1 MDLVSTGLKEQP
13 FCRHGAPLLTV
24 PYAAHREALKALRQV
39 DAMPDGMVLLQAP
52 ALAGKSTIVQRFIET
67 RDAKCAIAVIDG
79 SGLDTLPLL
88 EAILYQFGYELDYNS
103 ANELFAMLRVFAL
116 QQTARHE
123 PPLLI
128 VDNAHAL
135 KASAL
140 QTICELAELRM
151 RQPAATRTNALKFV
165 LVSDRSLRSITS
177 DKLLEPILQRVSA
190 DVHLQPMTGEETT
203 YYLQQ
208 KLKAAGSAIPEYVLS
223 LEACKS
229 LHTASGG
236 WPGVVDRLAL
246 LAIAKAKTLPIAA
259 DIIEQ
264 PVLPQG
270 NGDDTGTSIQTLA
283 PGEPPEPPKL
293 IVSKNGK
300 PLRAI
305 MLDRPRLIVG
315 RSEHNDIAIPSRF
328 VSRHHLLLVRHG
340 SATFLMDL
348 NSVNGTLVNSRRVSN
363 HVLMHNDVISIA
375 QYRIKFYDPH
385 ATTRG
390 SLDGAEFADTSIMK
404 TLDDMRKLL
413 AQEEPEETVAATA
426 DKTASGSR

>member
-24 PYAAHREALKALRQV
+24 PYAAHCEALNALRQV
-39 DAMPDGMVLLQAP
+39 DAMPNGMVLLQAP

-67 RDAKCAIAVIDG
+67 RDAKCATAVIDG
-79 SGLDTLPLL
+79 SDLDTSPLL

-103 ANELFAMLRVFAL
+103 ANELFGLLRVFAL
-116 QQTARHE
+116 QQTARYE

-128 VDNAHAL
+128 IENAHAL

-140 QTICELAELRM
+140 RTICELAELRM
-151 RQPAATRTNALKFV
+151 RQATAIRTSALKFV
-165 LVSDRSLRSITS
+165 LISDRSLRSIAS
-177 DKLLEPILQRVSA
+177 DELLEPVLQRVSA
-190 DVHLQPMTGEETT
+190 DIRLQPMTGEETT

-236 WPGVVDRLAL
+236 WPGVLDRLAL

-259 DIIEQ
+259 DMIEQ
-264 PVLPQG
+264 PALPQDDG
-270 NGDDTGTSIQTLA
+270 NGDETGTPMQILA
-283 PGEPPEPPKL
+283 PGEPPKPPKL

-305 MLDRPRLIVG
+305 TLDQPHLIVG
-315 RSEHNDIAIPSRF
+315 RSEHNDITIPSRF

-348 NSVNGTLVNSRRVSN
+348 NSSNGTLVNSRRVSN
-363 HVLMHNDVISIA
+363 HVLMHNDIISIA

-390 SLDGAEFADTSIMK
+390 SLDGAEFANTSIMK

-413 AQEEPEETVAATA
+413 AQEDPQSTPATA
-426 DKTASGSR
+426 DKA

>member
-24 PYAAHREALKALRQV
+24 PYAAHCEALKALRQV
-39 DAMPDGMVLLQAP
+39 DAMPNGMVLLQAP

-79 SGLDTLPLL
+79 SDLDTSPLL

-103 ANELFAMLRVFAL
+103 ANELFGLLRVFAL
-116 QQTARHE
+116 QQTARYE

-128 VDNAHAL
+128 IENAHAL
-135 KASAL
+135 KTSAL
-140 QTICELAELRM
+140 RTICELAELRM
-151 RQPAATRTNALKFV
+151 RQPTAIRTSALKFV
-165 LVSDRSLRSITS
+165 LVSDRSLRSVAS
-177 DKLLEPILQRVSA
+177 DELLEPILQRVSA

-236 WPGVVDRLAL
+236 WPGVLDRLAL
-246 LAIAKAKTLPIAA
+246 LAIAKAKTLPIAG
-259 DIIEQ
+259 DMIEQ
-264 PVLPQG
+264 PALPQDDG
-270 NGDDTGTSIQTLA
+270 NGDETGTPMQILA
-283 PGEPPEPPKL
+283 PGEPPKPPKL

-305 MLDRPRLIVG
+305 TLDQPHLIVG
-315 RSEHNDIAIPSRF
+315 RSEHNDITIPSRF

-348 NSVNGTLVNSRRVSN
+348 NSTNGTLVNSRRVSN
-363 HVLMHNDVISIA
+363 HVLMHNDIISIA

-413 AQEEPEETVAATA
+413 AQEDPESTPATA
-426 DKTASGSR
+426 DKA

>member
-24 PYAAHREALKALRQV
+24 PYAAHCEALNALRQV
-39 DAMPDGMVLLQAP
+39 DAMPNGMILLQAP

-67 RDAKCAIAVIDG
+67 RDAKCATAVIDG
-79 SGLDTLPLL
+79 SDLDTSPLL
-88 EAILYQFGYELDYNS
+88 EAILYQFGYELDYSS
-103 ANELFAMLRVFAL
+103 ANELFGLLRVFAL
-116 QQTARHE
+116 QQTARYE

-128 VDNAHAL
+128 IENAHAL

-140 QTICELAELRM
+140 RTICELAELRM
-151 RQPAATRTNALKFV
+151 RQATTMIRTSALKFV
-165 LVSDRSLRSITS
+165 LVSDRSLRSIAS
-177 DKLLEPILQRVSA
+177 DELLEPILQRVSA
-190 DVHLQPMTGEETT
+190 DIRLQPMTGEETT

-236 WPGVVDRLAL
+236 WPGVLDRLAL

-259 DIIEQ
+259 DMIEQ
-264 PVLPQG
+264 PALPQDDG
-270 NGDDTGTSIQTLA
+270 NGDETGTPMQILA
-283 PGEPPEPPKL
+283 PGEPPKPPKL

-305 MLDRPRLIVG
+305 TLDQPHLIAG
-315 RSEHNDIAIPSRF
+315 RSEHNDITIPSRF

-348 NSVNGTLVNSRRVSN
+348 NSTNGTLVNSRRVSN
-363 HVLMHNDVISIA
+363 HVLMHNDIISIA

-413 AQEEPEETVAATA
+413 AQEDPESTPATA
-426 DKTASGSR
+426 DKA